1 MNQTTPARRVR
12 WFPAINELRVPS
24 GVSDVL
30 RIPVPISLLS
40 NTFYNSVLQLSY
52 GTYYRE
58 QEYSARLTINGSDF
72 DAQDTLD
79 LGSLA
84 KLAAFVVAER
94 GKATPDSMLAYQDNP
109 VSVEFQPTISLNINS
124 PGFGNLR
131 ASTLTPMVFVALF
144 TLFSVASAGD
154 KPEPSDVKIVNS

>member
-1 MNQTTPARRVR
+1 M
-12 WFPAINELRVPS
+12 
-24 GVSDVL
+24 
-30 RIPVPISLLS
+30 
-40 NTFYNSVLQLSY
+40 
-52 GTYYRE
+52 
-58 QEYSARLTINGSDF
+58 TINGSDF

-154 KPEPSDVKIVNS
+154 KPEPSDVKIVNSAVAGTDKCVTEADKSVRDAVALIGHNQWKTLCERAQRLQQGPKLEVDSRSKSRK

>member
-1 MNQTTPARRVR
+1 
-12 WFPAINELRVPS
+12 
-24 GVSDVL
+24 
-30 RIPVPISLLS
+30 
-40 NTFYNSVLQLSY
+40 
-52 GTYYRE
+52 
-58 QEYSARLTINGSDF
+58 LTINGSDF

-154 KPEPSDVKIVNS
+154 KPEPSDVKIVNSAVAGTDKCVTEADKSVRDAVALIGHNQWKTLCERAQRLQQGPKLEVDSRSKSRK